1 MDNIVKQLATAFGIA
16 VSIWAGGVAMIL
28 PLIVKCLTDEQGW
41 ALFVLD
47 EYQTVGL
54 AAAIAGPVALT
65 LRLAGFRPACPHKS
79 DPPEKPKENADAQ
92 RP

>member
-16 VSIWAGGVAMIL
+16 VTMWAVGVAMIA
-28 PLIVKCLTDEQGW
+28 PVIVKCLTHEQGW

-47 EYQTVGL
+47 EYQTGGL

-65 LRLAGFRPACPHKS
+65 LRVCGFRPACPHKLP
-79 DPPEKPKENADAQ
+79 DEPVPAHEQLKE
-92 RP
+92 